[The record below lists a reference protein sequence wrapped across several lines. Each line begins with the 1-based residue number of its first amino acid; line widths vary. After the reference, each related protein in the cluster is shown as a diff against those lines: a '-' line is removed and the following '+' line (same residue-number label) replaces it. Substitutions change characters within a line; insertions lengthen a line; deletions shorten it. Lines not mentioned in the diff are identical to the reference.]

1 MFGRDDRRGL
11 ELELAAAQRRIAE
24 LEAERART
32 AYRDP
37 LTGLVDV
44 RAFRERVAE
53 EVGRSR
59 RYKRPLSLVL
69 LDLDEFR
76 ALQQQHGFRAGDEV
90 LVSVGGLVT
99 QTLRAQDMV
108 CRTSADEFA
117 LLLPETGGEAAR
129 IAVDR
134 LLVELETVV
143 AGEVRGL
150 SASAGIAAFGAETTG
165 ESLLADAG
173 RALDR
178 ARGDGG
184 GKVVFAEDPEVGE
197 VEVAPAHQGT
207 IEALAHTLL
216 ERDEYTA
223 DHSASVLDTTAA
235 VARNL
240 GLDATEIDR
249 IRAAALLH
257 DIGKIAIPD
266 HILQKEG
273 PLDEREWEVM
283 RTHPAIGERILR
295 AVPGMGAIARIVRH
309 EHERWDGEGYP
320 DGIAGEEI
328 PIGSRIILACDA
340 YDAMTT
346 DRPYRKAMSHA
357 DALDELTRCAG
368 SQFDPEVVGA
378 LVGVLYGRRQT
389 GAAAAAVAAA

>member
-1 MFGRDDRRGL
+1 MFGRDDRREL
-11 ELELAAAQRRIAE
+11 ELELSAAQRRIAE
-24 LEAERART
+24 LEAERSRT

-44 RAFRERVAE
+44 RAFRERVSE

-59 RYKRPLSLVL
+59 RYRRPLSLALV
-69 LDLDEFR
+69 DLDEFR
-76 ALQQQHGFRAGDEV
+76 ALQAQHGFRAGDEV
-90 LVSVGGLVT
+90 LVSVGRLVT
-99 QTLRAQDMV
+99 ETLRAQDVV

-117 LLLPETGGEAAR
+117 LLLPETTSESSR

-134 LLVELETVV
+134 LLVELETIVS
-143 AGEVRGL
+143 GEIHGL
-150 SASAGIAAFGAETTG
+150 SASAGIASFGDRTTG

-173 RALDR
+173 RALDL
-178 ARGDGG
+178 ARRDGG
-184 GKVVFAEDPEVGE
+184 GKVVHADDPLEDQ
-197 VEVAPAHQGT
+197 VEIAPAHQGT

-216 ERDEYTA
+216 ARDEYTA
-223 DHSASVLDTTAA
+223 DHSASVVDMTAS

-240 GLDATEIDR
+240 GLDAAEIDR

-257 DIGKIAIPD
+257 DIGKVAIPD
-266 HILQKEG
+266 DILQKQG

-283 RTHPAIGERILR
+283 RTHPVIGERILR
-295 AVPGMGAIARIVRH
+295 AVPGMGTIARIVRH
-309 EHERWDGEGYP
+309 EHERWDGGGYP
-320 DGIAGEEI
+320 DGIGREEI

-357 DALDELTRCAG
+357 DALEELTSCAG

-389 GAAAAAVAAA
+389 GAAAAA

>member
-1 MFGRDDRRGL
+1 MFGRDDRREL
-11 ELELAAAQRRIAE
+11 ELELSAAQRRIAE

-44 RAFRERVAE
+44 RAFRDRVAE

-69 LDLDEFR
+69 VDLDEFR
-76 ALQQQHGFRAGDEV
+76 SLQAQHGFRAGDEV
-90 LVSVGGLVT
+90 LVSVGRMVT
-99 QTLRAQDMV
+99 ETLRAQDVV

-117 LLLPETGGEAAR
+117 LLLPETVAESAR
-129 IAVDR
+129 IAVGR
-134 LLVELETVV
+134 LLVELETLV

-150 SASAGIAAFGAETTG
+150 SASAGIASFGPQTTG

-173 RALDR
+173 RALDL

-184 GKVVFAEDPEVGE
+184 GKMVHADDPEE
-197 VEVAPAHQGT
+197 SDAETASAHQGT
-207 IEALAHTLL
+207 IEALAYTLL
-216 ERDEYTA
+216 ARDEYTA
-223 DHSASVLDTTAA
+223 DHSASVVDMTAS

-240 GLDATEIDR
+240 GLDSGEIDR

-266 HILQKEG
+266 DILQKQG

-283 RTHPAIGERILR
+283 RTHPVIGERILR
-295 AVPGMGAIARIVRH
+295 AVPGMGTIARIVRH
-309 EHERWDGEGYP
+309 EHERWDSGGYP
-320 DGIAGEEI
+320 DGIGREEI

-357 DALDELTRCAG
+357 DALEELTSCAG

-389 GAAAAAVAAA
+389 GAAAAA